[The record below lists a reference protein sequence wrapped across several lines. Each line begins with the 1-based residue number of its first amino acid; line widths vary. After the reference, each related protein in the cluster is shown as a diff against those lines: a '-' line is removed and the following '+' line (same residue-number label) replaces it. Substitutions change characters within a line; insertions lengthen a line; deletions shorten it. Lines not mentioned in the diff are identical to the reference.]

1 MVFVQALSAQNFRNL
16 APLSCEF
23 SPGLNWI
30 LGDNGQGK
38 TNLLESIY
46 LLSNARSHRAKNER
60 ELIAHTAN
68 NARITAQVLMQQ
80 TGGHHVLEMTWERP
94 QTENGRLKTILK
106 QNHQPLKSRSQL
118 LGNCPSVSFFVTDL
132 LLLRGQPEDR
142 RRWLDAAAAQYDR
155 RHFQLV
161 STFQKIR
168 LQKAHLL
175 REYLETGGASQDS
188 LTHLAVWN
196 DQFAEA
202 SVRLMQSRQ
211 HYLALI
217 QDRVTC
223 HYIDMAPH
231 ETLSLSYHSSV
242 MARVLDASAFDEDA
256 FRQELDKIQVQEC
269 RRGQCLIGPHRDDV
283 QFFLNNQDATAYG
296 SQGQQRSIVLALK
309 LGEWDVLSGVLC
321 EPPVLL
327 LDDVM
332 AELDPERQDHLIQ
345 RLAPEAQVFLTT
357 THIDRRVQA
366 SLESHLGE
374 GQSQHQKIQMQR
386 GQVQCGAL
394 KLETAIS

>member
-1 MVFVQALSAQNFRNL
+1 M
-16 APLSCEF
+16 PLSCEF

-30 LGDNGQGK
+30 LGENGQGK

-46 LLSNARSHRAKNER
+46 LLSNARSHRSKNER
-60 ELIAHTAN
+60 ELIAHSAN
-68 NARITAQVLMQQ
+68 TARITAQVQIQQ

-94 QTENGRLKTILK
+94 QTDGGRLKTILK

-175 REYLETGGASQDS
+175 REYLETGTASQDN

-202 SVRLMQSRQ
+202 AVRLMQSRQ
-211 HYLALI
+211 HYLSLI

-231 ETLSLSYHSSV
+231 ETLSLSYH
-242 MARVLDASAFDEDA
+242 ASAFDDVEA
-256 FRQELDKIQVQEC
+256 FRQELEKIQVQEC

-345 RLAPEAQVFLTT
+345 QLAPEAQVFLTT

-366 SLESHLGE
+366 SLENHLGE
-374 GQSQHQKIQMQR
+374 GQHQHQKIQMKR
-386 GQVQCGAL
+386 GEL
-394 KLETAIS
+394 TLEAAIS